1 MAMSAADMEEFYSSV
16 GLGLPQDL
24 FGAIYNK
31 AAEVDAR
38 SDGLATLATFQK
50 VRKFVE
56 DAQ

>member
-1 MAMSAADMEEFYSSV
+1 MSAADMEEFYSSV